1 MLGCCLI
8 GLTCAVATDVV
19 GQGHR
24 PERVI
29 LHWLTLCEVFV
40 IGPGLEGLTQRLN
53 EVKARLQA
61 KLAELSAK
69 QDDAMAAQK
78 EMAKRLE
85 EVGFDV
91 TSTAS
96 QVKQVREMEPGI
108 FWEGSFS
115 LGSGGLR

>member
-1 MLGCCLI
+1 MRCPII
-8 GLTCAVATDVV
+8 GS
-19 GQGHR
+19 
-24 PERVI
+24 
-29 LHWLTLCEVFV
+29 
-40 IGPGLEGLTQRLN
+40 GLEGLTQRLN

-61 KLAELSAK
+61 KLAELSTK

-96 QVKQVREMEPGI
+96 QVKQVRGMERRVFKGVGGACRWRAQVVVEPLAPH
-108 FWEGSFS
+108 ENQS
-115 LGSGGLR
+115 LSH

>member
-1 MLGCCLI
+1 MRCPII
-8 GLTCAVATDVV
+8 GS
-19 GQGHR
+19 
-24 PERVI
+24 
-29 LHWLTLCEVFV
+29 
-40 IGPGLEGLTQRLN
+40 GLEGLTQRLN

-61 KLAELSAK
+61 KLAELSTK

-96 QVKQVREMEPGI
+96 QVKQVRGMELRI
-108 FWEGSFS
+108 I
-115 LGSGGLR
+115 LGGVGGL